1 MVYLVKIVMFM
12 HHSGNK
18 LELLTYRVCD
28 GVYTFFF
35 LTVIFYHIKKKLT
48 NVKNHVKK
56 RYEFSQIFKIKDFH
70 IFSVTLTS

>member
-28 GVYTFFF
+28 GVYTFFSLQLF
-35 LTVIFYHIKKKLT
+35 STTFKKNWQMLKTML
-48 NVKNHVKK
+48 KK
-56 RYEFSQIFKIKDFH
+56 IW
-70 IFSVTLTS
+70 IFSDI

>member
-56 RYEFSQIFKIKDFH
+56 GMNFLRYLKLRISTFF
-70 IFSVTLTS
+70 L

>member
-35 LTVIFYHIKKKLT
+35 LTVIFYHIKKNWQMLKTML
-48 NVKNHVKK
+48 KK
-56 RYEFSQIFKIKDFH
+56 IW
-70 IFSVTLTS
+70 IFSDI

>member
-35 LTVIFYHIKKKLT
+35 LQLFSTTLKKKLT

-56 RYEFSQIFKIKDFH
+56 DMNFLRYLKLRISTFF
-70 IFSVTLTS
+70 L

>member
-35 LTVIFYHIKKKLT
+35 LLQLFSTTLKKNWQMLKTML
-48 NVKNHVKK
+48 KK
-56 RYEFSQIFKIKDFH
+56 IW
-70 IFSVTLTS
+70 IFSDI

>member
-35 LTVIFYHIKKKLT
+35 FLQLFSTTLKKNWQMLKTML
-48 NVKNHVKK
+48 KK
-56 RYEFSQIFKIKDFH
+56 IW
-70 IFSVTLTS
+70 IFSDI

>member
-35 LTVIFYHIKKKLT
+35 LQLFSTTLKKTWQMLKTML
-48 NVKNHVKK
+48 KK
-56 RYEFSQIFKIKDFH
+56 IW
-70 IFSVTLTS
+70 IFSDI

>member
-56 RYEFSQIFKIKDFH
+56 DMNFLRYLKLRISTFF
-70 IFSVTLTS
+70 L

>member
-35 LTVIFYHIKKKLT
+35 LQLFSTTLKKT
-48 NVKNHVKK
+48 
-56 RYEFSQIFKIKDFH
+56 
-70 IFSVTLTS
+70 